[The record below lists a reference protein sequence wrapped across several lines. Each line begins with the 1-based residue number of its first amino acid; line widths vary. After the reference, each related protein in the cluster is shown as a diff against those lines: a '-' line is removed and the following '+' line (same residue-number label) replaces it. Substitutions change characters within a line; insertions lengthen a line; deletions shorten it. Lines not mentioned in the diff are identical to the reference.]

1 MAFDLTSIETALAKV
16 QSGQSYRVDGFFYT
30 RADLKT
36 LFDICREL
44 KAESAAENKTMFSLA
59 SFDKTS

>member
-1 MAFDLTSIETALAKV
+1 MAFDLASIETALAKV
-16 QSGQSYRVDGFFYT
+16 QNGQSYTVDGFRFS

-36 LFDICREL
+36 LFDIRREL